1 MNIKHFA
8 MALFIGAVTMT
19 ANAQSTYE
27 EMELLTV
34 NEQVTT
40 VTSPSTTQSGSNR
53 RNQDMRT
60 EKSLPSS
67 PLSRNA
73 TECSTD

>member
-8 MALFIGAVTMT
+8 MALFFGAATMA

-40 VTSPSTTQSGSNR
+40 VIT
-53 RNQDMRT
+53 
-60 EKSLPSS
+60 
-67 PLSRNA
+67 A
-73 TECSTD
+73 T